1 MKFTFTQAFPEPVLY
16 ALAYGTFCPGPSHVM
31 KPLHPKY
38 SDNTYEQYTNA
49 FPPTYM
55 NFPVMGAWVPVEYR
69 PDDIVVLRRNPYY
82 WKVDETGQ
90 QLPYLDEMHY
100 RLSTWAD
107 RDVQAVA
114 GTGDFSNLEQPENY
128 VESLRRGADPN
139 APARLEFGP
148 RIIGYSMFPNFS
160 ANGWGEPDERGQA
173 IRELNRDLELPHG
186 GQPRDRPAAAR
197 QLAGEGAVH
206 RDLSGRHG
214 ERLDLLRR
222 REHGLLSLLGS
233 RPRRRCSR
241 RRA

>member
-1 MKFTFTQAFPEPVLY
+1 MLY

-69 PDDIVVLRRNPYY
+69 PDDIVVMRRNPYY
-82 WKVDETGQ
+82 WKVDENGQ
-90 QLPYLDEMHY
+90 QLPYLDELQY

-114 GTGDFSNLEQPENY
+114 GTGDFSNLEQPENF
-128 VESLRRGADPN
+128 VESLRRGAEES

-148 RIIGYSMFPNFS
+148 RIIGYSLFPNFS
-160 ANGWGEPDERGQA
+160 GNGWGEPDARGQA
-173 IRELNRDLELPHG
+173 IRELNRNHDFRMG
-186 GQPRDRPAAAR
+186 AQPRDRPAAAWATR
-197 QLAGEGAVH
+197 W
-206 RDLSGRHG
+206 
-214 ERLDLLRR
+214 
-222 REHGLLSLLGS
+222 
-233 RPRRRCSR
+233 
-241 RRA
+241 